1 VSESPNDGQHAG
13 GQYGDG
19 QYGDGQYGDGQYGDG
34 QSNDG
39 QPVSGQPASQQPS
52 EPTGQRYTDW
62 RNDGSVGRFTEP
74 PSRPASETTGSR
86 PGPSSGDRPGTSSQ
100 RPGASSSDRAGDRSN
115 GRSGDR
121 YGDRADSRSGRQ
133 GGDKAAGDPVTD
145 FQRWLMKAGARS
157 MANQVADNVRRTIGQ
172 EKRSKG
178 DVWDTATTE
187 PPPDESPECQW
198 CPVCQA
204 ARRMRLSGPGIG
216 DKLVNAGGVLASVVQ
231 DAFSVV
237 EQAMKTPPEDNPQDK
252 AS

>member
-1 VSESPNDGQHAG
+1 VSESPNDGQHA
-13 GQYGDG
+13 DS
-19 QYGDGQYGDGQYGDG
+19 QYGDG

-39 QPVSGQPASQQPS
+39 QPASEQPAAS

-62 RNDGSVGRFTEP
+62 RNDGSAGRFTEP
-74 PSRPASETTGSR
+74 PSRPSSESSGERAGGSSQR
-86 PGPSSGDRPGTSSQ
+86 PGGSSGDRAGARSGDRPGGRS
-100 RPGASSSDRAGDRSN
+100 GERAGDKP
-115 GRSGDR
+115 G
-121 YGDRADSRSGRQ
+121 
-133 GGDKAAGDPVTD
+133 GDPVTD

-157 MANQVADNVRRTIGQ
+157 MANQVADNVRRTLGQ
-172 EKRSKG
+172 EKRNKG

-187 PPPDESPECQW
+187 PPPGESPECQW

-216 DKLVNAGGVLASVVQ
+216 DKLANAGGVLASVVQ